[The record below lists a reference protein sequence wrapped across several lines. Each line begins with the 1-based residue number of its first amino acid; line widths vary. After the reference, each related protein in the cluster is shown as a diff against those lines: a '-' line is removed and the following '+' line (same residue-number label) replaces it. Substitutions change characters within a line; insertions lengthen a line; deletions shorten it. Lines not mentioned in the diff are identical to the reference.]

1 MGSEGW
7 RRESSG
13 VESASVLTGVQF
25 DVRVGNVVFFHGG
38 TELRSARVA
47 PRRLMCARSVRY
59 HRVVSVSGSDASMSS
74 DHVAPRRG
82 AMARKRDVVA
92 RSLPIIVALA
102 FAIATLNTSNRLS
115 ALRGEHGRLE
125 QLHRIATSDLK
136 KLMAQRDCKEKLDAL
151 EVTHAEDLA
160 THVSETQM
168 KIEEYEGANK
178 DLRDE
183 LKACELAKSEA
194 RANEGEAMAKLESS
208 RNEVKQFEQEISQMR
223 AQGCR
228 EDPPAPDAPSS
239 S

>member
-1 MGSEGW
+1 
-7 RRESSG
+7 
-13 VESASVLTGVQF
+13 
-25 DVRVGNVVFFHGG
+25 
-38 TELRSARVA
+38 
-47 PRRLMCARSVRY
+47 
-59 HRVVSVSGSDASMSS
+59 
-74 DHVAPRRG
+74 
-82 AMARKRDVVA
+82 MARKRDVVA
-92 RSLPIIVALA
+92 RTLPIIVALA

-115 ALRGEHGRLE
+115 ALRDEHGRLE
-125 QLHRIATSDLK
+125 QLHRMATSDLK

-208 RNEVKQFEQEISQMR
+208 RNEVKQCEQEISQMR